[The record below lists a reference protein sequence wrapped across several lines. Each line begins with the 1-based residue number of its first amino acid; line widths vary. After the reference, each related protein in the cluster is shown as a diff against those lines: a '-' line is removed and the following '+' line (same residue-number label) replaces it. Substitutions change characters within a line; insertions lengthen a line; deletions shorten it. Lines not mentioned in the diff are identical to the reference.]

1 MYKRNMK
8 KFTKVLLLCLHVL
21 FSLASCKEKPDDKQ
35 ADLSADSLAMKNT
48 DTLNIS
54 EETMTKMIQSIPS
67 PVEMSA
73 LIKATGNDFNKEI
86 LNSTENTANYATSHK
101 KAFAVGI
108 YGADLGYINVYEKTY
123 SALNYL
129 NAIKGLADDIKVGQ
143 FFDFNNLKR
152 FAKSNSNVD
161 SLLYL
166 STSSFNNMDEYL
178 RQQRRGNLSVLMVSG
193 AWLEGL
199 YIATMVVKDKPNE
212 ELYQRIGEQ
221 KSAIDNLLL
230 LLSVYQ
236 KDAYTAEVTLGIE
249 SLRNEYENVAIS
261 YEYREP
267 ETKEMNGE
275 LVVVDNSKTIVNIT
289 PAQIKAITA
298 AVEKVRNKAIL

>member
-1 MYKRNMK
+1 MK
-8 KFTKVLLLCLHVL
+8 KITKVFSFCLLVL
-21 FSLASCKEKPDDKQ
+21 FSLASCKEKQDDKQ
-35 ADLSADSLAMKNT
+35 ADLSADSLAMKST

-73 LIKATGNDFNKEI
+73 LIKATGNDFNKDI
-86 LNSTENTANYATSHK
+86 LNSTENTASYATSHK

-129 NAIKGLADDIKVGQ
+129 NAIKGLADDIKVGK

-236 KDAYTAEVTLGIE
+236 KDTYTAEITLGIE
-249 SLRNEYENVAIS
+249 SLRNEYENVNIS
-261 YEYREP
+261 YEYRQP

-289 PAQIKAITA
+289 PEQIKSITA
-298 AVEKVRNKAIL
+298 VVEKIRNKAIL